1 MLAARFFRTDTVSI
15 LSKTCLISKRLP
27 LLQGCS
33 YSTGFTFNSDMDLKE
48 ALLAVKEQKKKRVVT
63 QAWRPVSTLSSI
75 SEGIISK
82 GGESESARSNL
93 CSNTSKTCTGG
104 SNTVGETTPYVDDQ
118 QISPAEKH
126 SLSIE
131 AGASLMRFIKGKGG
145 VTQKKIEQDMGVQ
158 IIFPLSQK
166 EDSITIESNSA
177 ESVAGASER
186 IKTIIDEAVN
196 SPNLDYS
203 HFVSLPLAIHVDLV
217 NKLNN
222 FQSSILGATE
232 VNEEGNLESN
242 SNEDTSGEEDEGL
255 AIGKAPKVVVEPK
268 TKNDG
273 ENVNVDVPKIALV
286 SYAPKASKSSTT
298 EVNRSKLP
306 GIQKST
312 FINPKTFHL
321 TVLMLKLWNKARVEK
336 AAQVLQECMKG
347 SFASARVLYAPVE
360 EIGSEGRL
368 SRACQVI
375 IDAFIEAGL
384 VLEKDTQQKLKLHA
398 TVMNARHTTGR
409 KKWPRH
415 IRPFDARTIYE
426 QYGSEEWG
434 EYLISEAHL
443 SQRFAYDENGY
454 YHCCASIPFPG
465 DS

>member
-1 MLAARFFRTDTVSI
+1 
-15 LSKTCLISKRLP
+15 
-27 LLQGCS
+27 
-33 YSTGFTFNSDMDLKE
+33 MDLKE

-63 QAWRPVSTLSSI
+63 QAWRPVSTQSS

-82 GGESESARSNL
+82 GGESEAARSNL

-104 SNTVGETTPYVDDQ
+104 SNAVGETTPSVDEQ

-158 IIFPLSQK
+158 VFFPLSQK

-217 NKLNN
+217 NKLNT

-242 SNEDTSGEEDEGL
+242 SNEDTS
-255 AIGKAPKVVVEPK
+255 
-268 TKNDG
+268 
-273 ENVNVDVPKIALV
+273 
-286 SYAPKASKSSTT
+286 
-298 EVNRSKLP
+298 

-336 AAQVLQECMKG
+336 AAQVLQSISSKVIEALENRPVSVRLKGLECMKG

>member
-242 SNEDTSGEEDEGL
+242 SNEDTSG
-255 AIGKAPKVVVEPK
+255 
-268 TKNDG
+268 
-273 ENVNVDVPKIALV
+273 
-286 SYAPKASKSSTT
+286 
-298 EVNRSKLP
+298 
-306 GIQKST
+306 IQKST